1 MMRTVTCVLALSM
14 TVTAW
19 TLAGQTAPPA
29 VSAADGLFAQSKW
42 PEATTAYQSIAAV
55 DPGNVQVWQNLGE
68 ALLQQHKAAQA
79 REAFQHALDL
89 HSRPVF
95 NQLNIARTYADE
107 NDRARSLSALQKLIA
122 SGNGGIIRPMVL
134 SAAEFTRWK
143 NDPEFQGLLTQMLPC
158 QLVEFRQF
166 DFWIGDWEVQDP
178 RGNVVGHNLVTR
190 EQDGCLLIEHWTAA
204 TGGQTG
210 TSFNY
215 YDVQDKLW
223 HQLYID
229 NSGNAKAFP
238 TMAGALTDARMVL
251 LTDPSKPSISRWTW
265 YLLAPKRVRQMAE
278 QSTDNQKTWNITWDS
293 VYVKKN

>member
-1 MMRTVTCVLALSM
+1 M

-107 NDRARSLSALQKLIA
+107 NDRAHSLSVLQKLIA
-122 SGNGGIIRPMVL
+122 AGSGGIIRPMIL
-134 SAAEFTRWK
+134 SAAEFK
-143 NDPEFQGLLTQMLPC
+143 CCLAGLQNFANSIFGL
-158 QLVEFRQF
+158 E
-166 DFWIGDWEVQDP
+166 IGKCKI
-178 RGNVVGHNLVTR
+178 RG
-190 EQDGCLLIEHWTAA
+190 A
-204 TGGQTG
+204 TSSG
-210 TSFNY
+210 T
-215 YDVQDKLW
+215 
-223 HQLYID
+223 
-229 NSGNAKAFP
+229 
-238 TMAGALTDARMVL
+238 
-251 LTDPSKPSISRWTW
+251 TW
-265 YLLAPKRVRQMAE
+265 
-278 QSTDNQKTWNITWDS
+278 
-293 VYVKKN
+293 